1 MSTIAAIATAMSN
14 SGIGIIRISGDKSIE
29 IADKIFISGKKNNKK
44 IYNEDISSVKK
55 VSENEIINGVKRVN
69 EENDISGVERLVEDE
84 NISSIKRVSEESNI
98 IGVER
103 LGEDEDI
110 SSIKRVNEE
119 NDISGVERLVEDE
132 NISSIKRVSE
142 ENDIIGVERLGEE
155 SNIIGVKILGKDE
168 DINSI
173 KRVSEEKNI
182 NSTQLVYNDQFVKV
196 IEDTKT
202 NKKEKKLKN
211 VKSHT
216 IHYGNIVDNGNII
229 DEVLI
234 SVMKGPNSYTAE
246 DIVEINCHGGVLVMT
261 KILDLV
267 IKNGAVPAEPGE
279 FTKRAFLNGKIDL
292 SQAEA
297 VVDIINARS
306 EYALS
311 NSVNQITG
319 HLSEKIRRLRET
331 IIYQIALIESAL
343 DDPEHSSLDNYPNQL
358 KSIIEP
364 ILEDLDNI
372 LKLSEMGSLLSEGIK
387 TVILGK
393 PNVGKSSLMNV
404 LLGEERAIVT
414 DVAGTTRDAISEMIN
429 FNGINLNIIDTAGI
443 RDTKD
448 IVEKIGIEKA
458 KKFADEAA
466 LILYVVD
473 SSKEID
479 ENDKEIIEVIKNK
492 NAIIIL
498 NKIDLESII
507 DEDLIEKITCKKAIS
522 VSLKEYKGLNELEKA
537 IKDMFFQG
545 KLEGNNE
552 IYLTNI
558 RQKEALKKAVESLNM
573 VMDSIENEMPEDFYS
588 IDLMEVYEQLG
599 FIIGEKVEEDLVNQI
614 FSKFCMGK

>member
-29 IADKIFISGKKNNKK
+29 IADKIFISGKKNNKNIDK
-44 IYNEDISSVKK
+44 MSGIKREDKD
-55 VSENEIINGVKRVN
+55 ENLNNVKRVS
-69 EENDISGVERLVEDE
+69 EDENLNNVKRASEDE
-84 NISSIKRVSEESNI
+84 NINSVKKSN
-98 IGVER
+98 
-103 LGEDEDI
+103 EDQ
-110 SSIKRVNEE
+110 
-119 NDISGVERLVEDE
+119 
-132 NISSIKRVSE
+132 
-142 ENDIIGVERLGEE
+142 
-155 SNIIGVKILGKDE
+155 
-168 DINSI
+168 
-173 KRVSEEKNI
+173 NI
-182 NSTQLVYNDQFVKV
+182 NDASLKYDNQYIKV
-196 IEDTKT
+196 IENT

-216 IHYGNIVDNGNII
+216 IHYGNIVDDGSII

-267 IKNGAVPAEPGE
+267 IKNGARPAEPGE

-319 HLSEKIRRLRET
+319 HLSEKIKRLRET

-358 KSIIEP
+358 KNIIEP
-364 ILEDLDNI
+364 ILDDLNNI
-372 LKLSEMGSLLSEGIK
+372 LKLSEMGNLLSEGIK

-414 DVAGTTRDAISEMIN
+414 DVAGTTRDAISEIID
-429 FNGINLNIIDTAGI
+429 FNGITLNIIDTAGI
-443 RDTKD
+443 RDTED

-466 LILYVVD
+466 LILYIVD
-473 SSKEID
+473 ASKEID
-479 ENDKEIIEVIKNK
+479 ENDKKIIELIKNK
-492 NAIIIL
+492 NVIIIL

-507 DEDLIEKITCKKAIS
+507 DENLIEKITCKKAIS

-545 KLEGNNE
+545 KLEGNSE

-558 RQKEALKKAVESLNM
+558 RQKEALKRAVKSLNM